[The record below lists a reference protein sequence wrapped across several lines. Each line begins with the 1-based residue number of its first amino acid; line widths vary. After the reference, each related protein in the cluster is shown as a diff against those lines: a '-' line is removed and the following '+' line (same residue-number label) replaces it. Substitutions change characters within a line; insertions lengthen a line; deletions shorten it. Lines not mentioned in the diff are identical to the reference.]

1 MHPALT
7 HQLINARIT
16 ELERQAALRRR
27 WPRQRRRLIIPG
39 R

>member
-16 ELERQAALRRR
+16 ELERRAALRRR
-27 WPRQRRRLIIPG
+27 PPRQRRRLIIPG